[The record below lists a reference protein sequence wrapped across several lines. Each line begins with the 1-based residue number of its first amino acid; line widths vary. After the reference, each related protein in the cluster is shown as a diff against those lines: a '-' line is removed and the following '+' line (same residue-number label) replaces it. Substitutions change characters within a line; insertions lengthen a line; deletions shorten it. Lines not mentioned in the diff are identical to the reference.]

1 MTTPI
6 ALKLAADEEVGF
18 KEIVTTPRILN
29 KILKQKHVDVTPEI
43 LKQLPRAMADPI
55 LVFKSA
61 TVPGSYVSMLELKD
75 DKGGTVVVP
84 VALNSA
90 EPGKQAFMTSIYG
103 KGNITQ
109 ANDQWFA
116 EQVESGNLR
125 YMNTKKSTSW
135 ARDVGHQLP
144 IMSRQPEAL
153 RELNIPTE
161 ADLVKA
167 RFENPGVYQDE
178 RQQAPRGA
186 YEAANRIIRLFESAD
201 ASTLL
206 HETGHAFLD
215 DFARFIKSG
224 KADIQVQADWSA
236 LMEWLGSDGKSPL
249 TREQHE
255 QFARGFEA
263 YLLEGRAPSL
273 GLRNVFEQF
282 KNWLIGIYR
291 GVEGLNVTLS
301 DEVRGVRGRLAE
313 RAGVLRDRACRPYR
327 GPQDAGLY
335 EDYNNARSGDR
346 AFLAH
351 TPPVA
356 P

>member
-1 MTTPI
+1 MILPEDILT
-6 ALKLAADEEVGF
+6 LLASPDDT
-18 KEIVTTPRILN
+18 I
-29 KILKQKHVDVTPEI
+29 
-43 LKQLPRAMADPI
+43 
-55 LVFKSA
+55 
-61 TVPGSYVSMLELKD
+61 YVSMLELKD

-144 IMSRQPEAL
+144 IMPRQPEAL

-167 RFENPGVYQDE
+167 RFENPGFYQNE

-206 HETGHAFLD
+206 HETGHAFLGN
-215 DFARFIKSG
+215 FARFIKSD

-282 KNWLIGIYR
+282 KNWFIGIYR